1 MSVANSM
8 KLQVRKPHPSSPQQ
22 KLCAAKKLC
31 TKKRKLRPTP
41 ADATHS
47 YFQYEITNQTA
58 TMAKQIEIIS
68 EPLETKTEE
77 DLTLTD
83 PGKTYKTIKEG
94 EEVVKPSEDA
104 LIPEKRPKL
113 SAETVEDPLIP
124 EKKPKLSAE
133 TVENTK
139 AEEKL
144 PDYVSQTQ
152 VENPNIRGK
161 PKPPTY
167 HQAMLTKYRDD
178 LWEKLSNCKSVR
190 KPKSRESLRPRLS
203 RAQRRNRRLAKMNG
217 NQRALYT
224 ITEEA
229 EEEEET

>member
-1 MSVANSM
+1 M

-58 TMAKQIEIIS
+58 TMAKQIESIS
-68 EPLETKTEE
+68 EPLETKAEE

-83 PGKTYKTIKEG
+83 PGETHKTIKEG
-94 EEVVKPSEDA
+94 KEVVKP
-104 LIPEKRPKL
+104 
-113 SAETVEDPLIP
+113 TEDPPIP
-124 EKKPKLSAE
+124 EKKPKLSAK

-152 VENPNIRGK
+152 AENPNIRGK

-178 LWEKLSNCKSVR
+178 LWEKLSNCKRVR

-203 RAQRRNRRLAKMNG
+203 RAQRRNQRLAKMNG